1 MKKIRVIVATSFL
14 FSLVVLKSYS
24 QESNRRVVLFLYDT
38 TKKDFSIY
46 KPRQG
51 DSANFKS
58 EHMIVAPRKGKFRIA
73 LKGFDRMKY
82 IGKIESIKPVN
93 FKTGLPAS
101 LTALVGTA
109 DPFTP
114 TVFSMPPTTIKP
126 RELTGEIK
134 LIEQRIDILSQLK
147 DDYNVKM
154 DSFRNLSE
162 QGKWDYSDFIDSQ
175 NEFISKANQEFG
187 DSSFHFG
194 TKFPEKYL
202 IKPKYD
208 LWTTSKTTKKLST
221 TQLEGLVALQAD
233 RIKELTA
240 EINALKALAVQYTP
254 LINHADQIVAQ
265 LDVIDKLSAY
275 YKSLV
280 EIAAKNEDILVRETA
295 VVAQIDDIAKLLS
308 IKALSST
315 SPTAFKKAFKKAIDK
330 LQGELTSNQDLLKLE
345 LQGNIIS
352 NESFQIA
359 IAQINRRY
367 DYFISDID
375 NFKKMISNITHWSNS
390 MGGYVSQETQNTKA
404 SDVVRVKFSVSS
416 ATNKADTVTRIM
428 NVSTRNGIDVDFS
441 TGLIYN
447 TIFKQGYNIRFKFTD
462 PANPTTAERYIDK
475 EDTWRGDVAISAFV
489 NFSFRTRIGT
499 LPLRTG
505 LSPGLGLSIIDGG
518 TRYFIGWHLYFGQQ
532 SMLGLVGG
540 LAYGKTIRLAS
551 SVSDNGIDPNPGRV
565 AYNGTGLSSVP
576 TYEQFISGGFVG
588 LVWNLSRK

>member
-1 MKKIRVIVATSFL
+1 
-14 FSLVVLKSYS
+14 
-24 QESNRRVVLFLYDT
+24 LYDT

-46 KPRQG
+46 KPRQN
-51 DSANFKS
+51 DLANY
-58 EHMIVAPRKGKFRIA
+58 MIVAPRKGKFRIA

-114 TVFSMPPTTIKP
+114 TVFSMPPTTFQPSDLPKQ
-126 RELTGEIK
+126 IK
-134 LIEQRIDILSQLK
+134 LIEEDIVNLSKLK
-147 DDYNVKM
+147 ESYNTKM
-154 DSFRNLSE
+154 DSFKVLSE
-162 QGKWDYSDFIDSQ
+162 QSKWDYNDFEESQ
-175 NEFISKANQEFG
+175 NEFLLALSEPLKGGEVQDRYTFLQ
-187 DSSFHFG
+187 
-194 TKFPEKYL
+194 KYG
-202 IKPKYD
+202 IGSIP
-208 LWTTSKTTKKLST
+208 KTTKKLSDK
-221 TQLEGLVALQAD
+221 QWELLARLQAD
-233 RIKELTA
+233 RIKELVSQ
-240 EINALKALAVQYTP
+240 IDALKALAVQYTP

-265 LDVIDKLSAY
+265 LDVIDKLSEH

-280 EIAAKNEDILVRETA
+280 KIATKNEDILARETA

-308 IKALSST
+308 IQALSST
-315 SPTAFKKAFKKAIDK
+315 SPAAFKKAFKNAIDK
-330 LQGELTSNQDLLKLE
+330 LQGELTSNQELLKLE
-345 LQGNIIS
+345 IQGNIIS

-375 NFKKMISNITHWSNS
+375 YFKKMITNITHWSNS

-404 SDVVRVKFSVSS
+404 ADVVRVKFSVSS
-416 ATNKADTVTRIM
+416 TTNKADTVTRIM
-428 NVSTRNGIDVDFS
+428 NISTRNGIDVDFS

-462 PANPTTAERYIDK
+462 PASPATAERYIDK

-499 LPLRTG
+499 SPLRTG

-532 SMLGLVGG
+532 STLGLVGG

-551 SVSDNGIDPNPGRV
+551 SVSDNGSDPNPVKVG
-565 AYNGTGLSSVP
+565 YNNTGLSSVP
-576 TYEQFISGGFVG
+576 TYDQFISGGFIG